1 MTDYHYLK
9 KYGMSIDNFSLNIT
23 LDSMKEENLKIRQ
36 DLLYEITNS
45 NMTFQRKMKLMRM
58 LDNAFRKYL
67 GVNYLSNE
75 ELNTNDLLNRLK

>member
-1 MTDYHYLK
+1 
-9 KYGMSIDNFSLNIT
+9 MSIDNFSLNIT

-75 ELNTNDLLNRLK
+75 ELNTNDFLNRLK

>member
-1 MTDYHYLK
+1 
-9 KYGMSIDNFSLNIT
+9 MSIDNFSLNIT

>member
-1 MTDYHYLK
+1 
-9 KYGMSIDNFSLNIT
+9 MSIDNFSLNIT

-58 LDNAFRKYL
+58 LDNAVRKYL

-75 ELNTNDLLNRLK
+75 ELNTNDFLNRLK